1 MLDNL
6 LTATNTTRT
15 SLSNLKKKL
24 SKIRIQVDDLAADLE
39 KVDTKFENV
48 LSQAEIYKSKLE
60 RELGREVRRLE
71 RELALLRNASGGV
84 MTPAQATESDLK
96 VASTIGIFD
105 TILRHMCANAEDFRL
120 ASEAFLFPVV
130 YERVMDGAEEAY
142 YLEEIPV
149 AAPLV
154 IKRGQEYIQWMR
166 QEYDTHVTDPE
177 TWAEAIDYVVEWWRN
192 DALPMIYGARD
203 EQWTLMFP
211 CPSLR
216 SFCGVSPLAIA
227 PSTSPKS
234 STPTKST
241 ASIRTTSME
250 PLVFE
255 SSNSN
260 SSPSKMKKT
269 HSHALDPVD
278 HLIAKVGIGMVLS
291 LIHI

>member
-6 LTATNTTRT
+6 LIATNTTRT
-15 SLSNLKKKL
+15 SLTNLKKKL
-24 SKIRIQVDDLAADLE
+24 SKLRIQVEEFGADLE
-39 KVDTKFENV
+39 KIDTKFENV

-71 RELALLRNASGGV
+71 RELALLRSATGGV
-84 MTPAQATESDLK
+84 ITPAQATESDLK
-96 VASTIGIFD
+96 VASTVGIFD
-105 TILRHMCANAEDFRL
+105 TILRHMCSNAEDFRL

-177 TWAEAIDYVVEWWRN
+177 TWAEAIDYIVEWWRN

-203 EQWTLMFP
+203 EQWDIDVPMSLPEILLWRESPGDRPLNFP
-211 CPSLR
+211 KIFDAYEIYRKHKDSIYGTTGLR
-216 SFCGVSPLAIA
+216 
-227 PSTSPKS
+227 
-234 STPTKST
+234 
-241 ASIRTTSME
+241 E
-250 PLVFE
+250 FE
-255 SSNSN
+255 LKLFTFENEENPQPRFGSR
-260 SSPSKMKKT
+260 
-269 HSHALDPVD
+269 
-278 HLIAKVGIGMVLS
+278 
-291 LIHI
+291 